1 MKFLKFM
8 NYQVGRLTMDVKI
21 CLLFHIIE
29 IFGAEGWSS
38 EAVSSMSSCS
48 AETPRL
54 TKLEGDNQKEE
65 LSHCIL
71 GINI

>member
-38 EAVSSMSSCS
+38 EAVSSMS
-48 AETPRL
+48 
-54 TKLEGDNQKEE
+54 
-65 LSHCIL
+65 
-71 GINI
+71 